1 MFYCKYQIF
10 FSSIQSINF
19 THVRWEYWVSLLA
32 LFAPACCVILSVASL
47 VCKFTIFIRLFRF
60 LEIENVQTKFFFHT
74 HILILLL
81 ALQISGEK
89 VQIIEY
95 KLRYM
100 CCTNNTVIFKTGFI
114 SWWLLFKNIKKQSR
128 FDNTKKLILYYSN

>member
-1 MFYCKYQIF
+1 MRVLGQ
-10 FSSIQSINF
+10 
-19 THVRWEYWVSLLA
+19 LA
-32 LFAPACCVILSVASL
+32 GPVCTCDCPACCVILSVASL
-47 VCKFTIFIRLFRF
+47 VCKFTIFIRLFSF
-60 LEIENVQTKFFFHT
+60 LEIENVQTKVFFHT

-100 CCTNNTVIFKTGFI
+100 CCTNNT
-114 SWWLLFKNIKKQSR
+114 LLFQS
-128 FDNTKKLILYYSN
+128 FL